1 MKEAAVVR
9 PAGQQAMTTVAINDS
24 TASDEQHVIDLI
36 VLAFSADPA
45 ARRMFP
51 DPTQY
56 LRNFPKFVKAFGG
69 KAFRHRTA
77 YHIDGFLGAALWLP
91 PDVHP
96 DEEPLAV
103 LIEET
108 VADPVRQE
116 VFAVIEQMASHHPR
130 EPHWY
135 LPLIGVD
142 PIQQGK
148 GLGSALMR
156 HALSCCDREK
166 ELAYLESSN
175 AKNIPL
181 YEREGFERI
190 GTIQGGT
197 WPPLYPMVRT
207 PR

>member
-1 MKEAAVVR
+1 M
-9 PAGQQAMTTVAINDS
+9 AIDVS
-24 TASDEQHVIDLI
+24 TASDEQHVIDVI

-45 ARRMFP
+45 VRSMFP

-69 KAFRHRTA
+69 KAFQHGTA
-77 YHIDGFLGAALWLP
+77 YHIHGFLGAALWLP
-91 PDVHP
+91 PDAHP

-103 LIEET
+103 LIDET
-108 VADPVRQE
+108 VAEQE
-116 VFAVIEQMASHHPR
+116 RKDVFAVMEQMASYHPR

-156 HALSCCDREK
+156 HALIRCDREK
-166 ELAYLESSN
+166 KLAYLESTN
-175 AKNIPL
+175 EKNVPL
-181 YEREGFERI
+181 YERAGFELI
-190 GTIQGGT
+190 GTIQAGMS
-197 WPPLYPMVRT
+197 PPLYPMVCT

>member
-1 MKEAAVVR
+1 MT
-9 PAGQQAMTTVAINDS
+9 TTVAVGNT
-24 TASDEQHVIDLI
+24 TASDEQHAINVI

-45 ARRMFP
+45 ARRTFP

-56 LRNFPKFVKAFGG
+56 FRHFPKFVKAFGG
-69 KAFRHRTA
+69 KAFDLGTA

-96 DEEPLAV
+96 DDEPLTA

-108 VADPVRQE
+108 VAGPVRQE
-116 VFAVIEQMASHHPR
+116 VFAVVEQMAIYHPR

-148 GLGSALMR
+148 GLGTALMR
-156 HALSCCDREK
+156 HALSRCDRERT
-166 ELAYLESSN
+166 LAYLESSN

-190 GTIQGGT
+190 GTIQAGT

>member
-1 MKEAAVVR
+1 
-9 PAGQQAMTTVAINDS
+9 MTTLAIRSS
-24 TASDEQHVIDLI
+24 TASDEQHAIDVI
-36 VLAFSADPA
+36 VLAFSADLSV
-45 ARRMFP
+45 RRMFP
-51 DPTQY
+51 EPTEY
-56 LRNFPKFVKAFGG
+56 LRNFPRFVKAFGG
-69 KAFRHRTA
+69 KAFLHGTA
-77 YHIDGFLGAALWLP
+77 YHTDGFGGAALWLP

-108 VADPVRQE
+108 VAEPVRTDL
-116 VFAVIEQMASHHPR
+116 VAVMEQMARHHPR

-142 PIQQGK
+142 PHQQGK

-156 HALSCCDREK
+156 QALFRCDREK
-166 ELAYLESSN
+166 TLAYLESTSV
-175 AKNIPL
+175 KNVPL
-181 YEREGFERI
+181 YERAGFELI
-190 GTIQGGT
+190 GTIQVGT

>member
-1 MKEAAVVR
+1 M
-9 PAGQQAMTTVAINDS
+9 MTTVAISNT
-24 TASDEQHVIDLI
+24 TASDEQHAINVI

-56 LRNFPKFVKAFGG
+56 LRHFPKFVKAFGG
-69 KAFRHRTA
+69 KAFDHGTA

-96 DEEPLAV
+96 DDEPLAA

-108 VADPVRQE
+108 VAEPVRQE
-116 VFAVIEQMASHHPR
+116 VFAVVEQMANYHPR

-135 LPLIGVD
+135 LPLMGVD
-142 PIQQGK
+142 PTCQGK

-156 HALSCCDREK
+156 HALSRCDRERK
-166 ELAYLESSN
+166 LAYLESSN

-181 YEREGFERI
+181 YAREGFERI
-190 GTIQGGT
+190 GTIQAGT
-197 WPPLYPMVRT
+197 WSPLYPMVRT

>member
-1 MKEAAVVR
+1 
-9 PAGQQAMTTVAINDS
+9 MTTVAIRN
-24 TASDEQHVIDLI
+24 TAASDEEHAINVI

-56 LRNFPKFVKAFGG
+56 LRHFPKLVKAFGG
-69 KAFRHRTA
+69 KAFDHGTA
-77 YHIDGFLGAALWLP
+77 YRIDGFRGAALWLP

-96 DEEPLAV
+96 DDEPLGA

-108 VADPVRQE
+108 VAEPVRPE
-116 VFAVIEQMASHHPR
+116 VFAVIEQMANYHPG

-142 PIQQGK
+142 PIHQGK
-148 GLGSALMR
+148 GLGTALMR
-156 HALSCCDREK
+156 HVLSRCDREK
-166 ELAYLESSN
+166 KLAYLESSN

-190 GTIQGGT
+190 GTIQAGT
-197 WPPLYPMVRT
+197 WPALYPMVRT

>member
-1 MKEAAVVR
+1 
-9 PAGQQAMTTVAINDS
+9 MTTVAISNT
-24 TASDEQHVIDLI
+24 TASDEQHAINVI

-56 LRNFPKFVKAFGG
+56 LRHFPKFVKAFGG
-69 KAFRHRTA
+69 KAFDHGTA

-96 DEEPLAV
+96 DDEPLAA

-108 VADPVRQE
+108 VAEPVRQE
-116 VFAVIEQMASHHPR
+116 VFAVVEQMANYHPR

-135 LPLIGVD
+135 LPLMGVD
-142 PIQQGK
+142 PTCQGK

-156 HALSCCDREK
+156 HALSCCDRERK
-166 ELAYLESSN
+166 LAYLESSN

-190 GTIQGGT
+190 GTIQAGT
-197 WPPLYPMVRT
+197 WSPLYPMVRT

>member
-1 MKEAAVVR
+1 
-9 PAGQQAMTTVAINDS
+9 MTTVALSNT
-24 TASDEQHVIDLI
+24 TASNEQHAIDVI

-56 LRNFPKFVKAFGG
+56 LRHFPKLVKAFGG
-69 KAFRHRTA
+69 KAFDHGTA
-77 YHIDGFLGAALWLP
+77 YHVDGFLGAALWLP

-96 DEEPLAV
+96 DDEPLGA

-108 VADPVRQE
+108 VAEPMRPE
-116 VFAVIEQMASHHPR
+116 VFAVIEQMANYHPD

-135 LPLIGVD
+135 LPLMGVD
-142 PIQQGK
+142 PIHQGK
-148 GLGSALMR
+148 GLGTALMR
-156 HALSCCDREK
+156 HALSRCDREK
-166 ELAYLESSN
+166 KLAYLESSSP
-175 AKNIPL
+175 KNIPL
-181 YEREGFERI
+181 YERQGFERI
-190 GTIQGGT
+190 GTIQAGE

>member
-1 MKEAAVVR
+1 M
-9 PAGQQAMTTVAINDS
+9 
-24 TASDEQHVIDLI
+24 
-36 VLAFSADPA
+36 
-45 ARRMFP
+45 
-51 DPTQY
+51 
-56 LRNFPKFVKAFGG
+56 
-69 KAFRHRTA
+69 
-77 YHIDGFLGAALWLP
+77 GAALWLP

-96 DEEPLAV
+96 DEEALAA

-108 VADPVRQE
+108 VADPVRKE

-156 HALSCCDREK
+156 HALSRCDREK
-166 ELAYLESSN
+166 KLAYLESSS

-190 GTIQGGT
+190 GTIQAGE